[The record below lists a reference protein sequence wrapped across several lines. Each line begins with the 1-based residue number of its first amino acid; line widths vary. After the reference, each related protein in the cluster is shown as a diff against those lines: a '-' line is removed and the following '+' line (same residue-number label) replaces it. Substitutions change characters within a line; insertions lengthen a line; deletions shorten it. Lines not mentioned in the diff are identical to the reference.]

1 MTQLFHFFDNS
12 KPGYGLHQVYWI
24 DGATVSG
31 TLDAVNGS
39 NAWRQNSEVLIPPQ
53 EYFVDM
59 WREACRLIADRLP
72 AGQLVCLDMEH
83 IPHVK
88 PDGTSDYSY
97 LVTLARTFRQ
107 RMPGTRLSFLLPDLP
122 YNRQD
127 VRSTRIK
134 LDPKTYGDLPD
145 LIDEVCIGVYLLGA
159 ADLKRDLNY
168 IGEMRRI
175 VKRAFPKLRIG
186 FSVWGRYHSAWNK
199 TVAQYTIPPEVLTA
213 YAKAV
218 TRLGDNV
225 VVYSPE
231 APRDDHFIGELKR
244 FSRAD

>member
-127 VRSTRIK
+127 VRSSEIAPHRCRASC
-134 LDPKTYGDLPD
+134 GS
-145 LIDEVCIGVYLLGA
+145 A
-159 ADLKRDLNY
+159 ARRLRDTAA
-168 IGEMRRI
+168 RRS
-175 VKRAFPKLRIG
+175 RWDTL
-186 FSVWGRYHSAWNK
+186 SDS
-199 TVAQYTIPPEVLTA
+199 IPM
-213 YAKAV
+213 
-218 TRLGDNV
+218 
-225 VVYSPE
+225 
-231 APRDDHFIGELKR
+231 PRPG
-244 FSRAD
+244 